1 LNHPK
6 SRSRLFFA
14 RPLTLIAVLLAVI
27 LVGGLLVIR
36 TMRYWRN
43 DIIDRNLSL
52 TTMATRHLA
61 AEAEKQW
68 RDWPLRNDEQGIL
81 VVAVHPDT
89 LRQQLSRLAARV
101 FVTAPGLKGGFW
113 VLQENEFIGYADPWS
128 PAPAP
133 AFGPPPRSYPI
144 ILQQV
149 QNTIRDGEPIARLH
163 QFDSVSVGKTV
174 FTLATSPV
182 RRDGRI
188 VAVAWARI
196 HLERDLPA
204 SKLSRYLDIAA
215 FVTMAAF
222 LAALLTTMIQRR
234 EIRSLNENLL
244 LIEQDPSCRLAH
256 RRGMFGSIRFA
267 INRMLGSL
275 EAANRH
281 QRSLEEQLHQQD
293 KMASL
298 GNLLAGVAH
307 EIKTPL
313 AIVKTRVQI
322 WQRDLEQFSRDTGHQ
337 QPLTEESM
345 QMVLKEIDRLS
356 SLLRKLLYFSRP
368 VRQDLMQPLDI
379 DDLIRHTVLFAKPR
393 IVQRRI
399 DLDLNLAARGAEIVG
414 EADSLHQAFLNILT
428 NSLDLV
434 NEGGLV
440 SIASRI
446 DRDGGRVVLD
456 FLDNGPG
463 LAPEIRKQAFTPFF
477 TTRHGGSGL
486 GLSITHEIVS
496 AHQGMIE
503 FREPDG
509 HLGAHCRVTFPL
521 HRTVAEE
528 K

>member
-188 VAVAWARI
+188 VAIAWARI

-222 LAALLTTMIQRR
+222 LAAA
-234 EIRSLNENLL
+234 
-244 LIEQDPSCRLAH
+244 C
-256 RRGMFGSIRFA
+256 GSP
-267 INRMLGSL
+267 LGS
-275 EAANRH
+275 
-281 QRSLEEQLHQQD
+281 QV
-293 KMASL
+293 
-298 GNLLAGVAH
+298 G
-307 EIKTPL
+307 
-313 AIVKTRVQI
+313 
-322 WQRDLEQFSRDTGHQ
+322 
-337 QPLTEESM
+337 
-345 QMVLKEIDRLS
+345 RL
-356 SLLRKLLYFSRP
+356 Y
-368 VRQDLMQPLDI
+368 
-379 DDLIRHTVLFAKPR
+379 
-393 IVQRRI
+393 
-399 DLDLNLAARGAEIVG
+399 GY
-414 EADSLHQAFLNILT
+414 
-428 NSLDLV
+428 
-434 NEGGLV
+434 
-440 SIASRI
+440 
-446 DRDGGRVVLD
+446 DG
-456 FLDNGPG
+456 
-463 LAPEIRKQAFTPFF
+463 
-477 TTRHGGSGL
+477 
-486 GLSITHEIVS
+486 
-496 AHQGMIE
+496 
-503 FREPDG
+503 
-509 HLGAHCRVTFPL
+509 
-521 HRTVAEE
+521 
-528 K
+528 